1 MKRPMT
7 PRGYAKLRTELQKLK
22 AMRPEIARMIE
33 VARGHGD
40 LSENGDYDAAKEKS
54 GMTEAKIRD
63 IEARLATAEVID
75 PRKLGEVNRVVFG
88 TTVKI
93 EDMDSGELKTISIFG
108 SEEMDVDKGWI
119 SYEAPLG
126 KFLIGKEVG
135 DVAKVSLPTGTK
147 EYEIV
152 EIFVEYDED
161 PAVDGELDQQ
171 NA

>member
-7 PRGYAKLRTELQKLK
+7 PRGYATLRAELMRLK

-75 PRKLGEVNRVVFG
+75 PLKLGKPSRVVFG
-88 TTVKI
+88 SSVKI
-93 EDMDSGELKTISIFG
+93 EDVESGEQRVLSIYG
-108 SEEMDVDKGWI
+108 AEESDVAKGWI
-119 SYEAPLG
+119 SYETPLG
-126 KFLIGKEVG
+126 KSLIGKEEG
-135 DVAKVSLPTGTK
+135 DVTRVALPGGAR
-147 EYEIV
+147 EYEV
-152 EIFVEYDED
+152 LEIFVSYEYAPE
-161 PAVDGELDQQ
+161 ASAAEE
-171 NA
+171 A

>member
-7 PRGYAKLRTELQKLK
+7 PRGYATLRAELMRLK

-75 PRKLGEVNRVVFG
+75 PLKLGNPSRVVFG
-88 TTVKI
+88 SSVKI
-93 EDMDSGELKTISIFG
+93 EDVESGEQRVLSIYG
-108 SEEMDVDKGWI
+108 AEESDVAKGWI
-119 SYEAPLG
+119 SYETPLG
-126 KFLIGKEVG
+126 KSLIGKEEG
-135 DVAKVSLPTGTK
+135 DVTRVALPGGAR
-147 EYEIV
+147 EYEV
-152 EIFVEYDED
+152 LEIFVSYEYAPE
-161 PAVDGELDQQ
+161 ASAAEE
-171 NA
+171 A